1 MYKDSVTSKLLA
13 TSLTFSTLLYLC
25 LTEVTATM
33 LGGIPNGIPRVNP
46 GDNPTV
52 NPRGIPNIVL
62 TSPSAIS
69 PLQELHT
76 KGRSLFATHKDKLV
90 IELEHAPEKSNLLF
104 VTLRK
109 DTSAEPA
116 LPLASMPGSQRV
128 KGDQHPDGPGPVV
141 AMEPAPELESASP
154 SASKNA
160 TLDPAQQVLL
170 AAAEIRK
177 LQGLPAISGSGANFS
192 LYTVVE
198 ENNTA
203 SSVGTTQPDHAEIF
217 FAASSPYQPDADAF
231 EPVTTTAVDEPA
243 NRTAI
248 FFAASAPYQP
258 DADAFE
264 PVTSTAVND
273 PTDRKVIF
281 FAASSPYQ
289 PDADA
294 FEPAM
299 STAVDEPTDRT
310 VVFFAASSPYQPD
323 VDAFEPDST
332 SIAVAQ
338 QKAETP
344 ALLVSKSFASQLSA
358 DDRSDY
364 EFELFT
370 FSLEAS
376 SSTQSRQLWSSRK
389 QPSLL
394 DTTPTDESSRSET
407 FADGNIYSR
416 ELPGLLSDQQVE
428 PLVIVLDPGHGGS
441 DPGTIGNSGALEKE
455 LTLDVAKRASALAGL
470 HNDLKIVLTRE
481 DDTGLSRAGRLNRVA
496 TANADLLVSLHF
508 NHLPQGNVTLV
519 ETYYMTAEDKANRL
533 HSEAKPDE
541 DHHHHNHGD
550 KARPHRVTSATSNI
564 ANAVSASGN
573 GVSENLAR
581 FLQSEVFDTV
591 QSQNPKAIDA
601 GIKRESFYLLA
612 GSAIPG
618 ALIELTCLSNPEEE
632 ARLQSEQYRDE
643 LAESL
648 VNGLRKFIDSEL
660 IASAI

>member
-33 LGGIPNGIPRVNP
+33 LGGIPNGIPGVNP

-203 SSVGTTQPDHAEIF
+203 SSVGTTQPDHAE
-217 FAASSPYQPDADAF
+217 
-231 EPVTTTAVDEPA
+231 
-243 NRTAI
+243 
-248 FFAASAPYQP
+248 
-258 DADAFE
+258 
-264 PVTSTAVND
+264 
-273 PTDRKVIF
+273 IF